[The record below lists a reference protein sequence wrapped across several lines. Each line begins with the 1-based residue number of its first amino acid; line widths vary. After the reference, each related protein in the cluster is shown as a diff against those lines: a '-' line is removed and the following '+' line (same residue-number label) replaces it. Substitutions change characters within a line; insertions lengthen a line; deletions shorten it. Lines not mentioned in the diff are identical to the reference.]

1 LVETILYQLGFNT
14 CQMNSYFSDVNMKR
28 GYYYLL
34 ILTLVATG
42 CKSLQQKGM
51 NQFSSGEYQ
60 VAISTFSQVLE
71 KEPENQE
78 ANFYVAESYRL
89 SNRIEKSAP
98 YYDKLLQQEESFEN
112 YYYKGLSLKNQGK
125 YNEAEEALKASK
137 AFTMDDQLIKKADN
151 EIKAITTLESIEPL
165 WPNHKLENYELLN
178 SPGLDYAPI
187 VSEGYLYF
195 TSSRGAG
202 GVYTATG
209 QEYTQLFRTRA
220 EGVRVDVQNV
230 QRIPEFQN
238 EQGLNQ
244 GATAI
249 SPDGNTVIYARGN
262 TATKKDLPE
271 VSLFASYF
279 RGGGFTKPIYL
290 AANEEP
296 TYWNSTP
303 AFSPDGETLYFA
315 SNRPGGYGGI
325 DIYKATKIA
334 NGDFGNVQNL
344 GPEIN
349 TSRNELFPRPME
361 NGEFYFSSDGHP
373 GYGKLD
379 IIVAKQENGKTT
391 LKNLGPNINSLA
403 DDFGIFFT
411 NYPKEGFITS
421 NREGGKGDDDI
432 YFFQDFTPKP
442 KVINV
447 LLNVTTLGKTDG
459 GDEEVLRD
467 TRVVLYDQNNQ
478 TIDGNFSNQNGRLR
492 FQLQPDQ
499 KFSMIASKNGYFAKS
514 IPYSTFGKTPALEE
528 LIQDVTNVTL
538 DTTIVLER
546 LVLERAVVLE
556 NIYYD
561 LDKSDIR
568 SDAALELNKLV
579 QILKDNPQ
587 IRIELSSHTDARA
600 SDTYNDL
607 LSQRRAES
615 AVQYLI
621 SQGIASSRMEA
632 RGYGKRQLL
641 IENAQTEEE
650 HQVNRRT
657 EFKVIEIIQ

>member
-1 LVETILYQLGFNT
+1 
-14 CQMNSYFSDVNMKR
+14 MNSYFSDVNMKR

-151 EIKAITTLESIEPL
+151 EIKAITTVESIEPL

-209 QEYTQLFRTRA
+209 QEYTQLFRTKA

-379 IIVAKQENGKTT
+379 IIVAKLENGKTT

-621 SQGIASSRMEA
+621 SQGIAASRMEA

>member
-1 LVETILYQLGFNT
+1 
-14 CQMNSYFSDVNMKR
+14 MNSIYLGVNLKR
-28 GYYYLL
+28 CIYNVVVGFLF
-34 ILTLVATG
+34 VGAG
-42 CKSLQQKGM
+42 CTSLQQKAVG
-51 NQFSSGEYQ
+51 QFSAGEYQ
-60 VAISTFSQVLE
+60 VAIGTFSQILE
-71 KEPENQE
+71 KDPENPE
-78 ANFYVAESYRL
+78 ANYYVAESYRL
-89 SNRIEKSAP
+89 SNRVEKSAP
-98 YYDKLLQQEESFEN
+98 YYEKLLEEDESFEN

-125 YNEAEEALKASK
+125 YEEALAAFKSSK
-137 AFTMDDQLIKKADN
+137 AYTMDDLLIQKAEN
-151 EIKAITTLESIEPL
+151 EVQAINAIESIEPI

-178 SPGLDYAPI
+178 SPGLDYAPV

-202 GVYTATG
+202 GIYPATG
-209 QEYTQLFRTRA
+209 QGYTQLFRTKA

-230 QRIPEFQN
+230 QRIPEFRN

-244 GATAI
+244 GALAI
-249 SPDGNTVIYARGN
+249 SPDGNTIIYARGN
-262 TATKKDLPE
+262 AASKKDLPD

-279 RGGGFTKPIYL
+279 RGGGFTQPIYL

-325 DIYKATKIA
+325 DLYRATKIA
-334 NGDFGNVQNL
+334 NGDFGNVRNL

-349 TSRNELFPRPME
+349 TSGNELFPRPMD
-361 NGEFYFSSDGHP
+361 NGELYFSSDGHA
-373 GYGKLD
+373 GFGKLD
-379 IIVAKQENGKTT
+379 LFVAKSENGKTT
-391 LKNLGPNINSLA
+391 VSNLGPNINSLA

-411 NYPKEGFITS
+411 AYPKEGFITS

-442 KVINV
+442 KVVNV

-459 GDEEVLRD
+459 GAEQVLPD

-499 KFSMIASKNGYFAKS
+499 SYSMIASKNGYFAKS
-514 IPYSTFGKTPALEE
+514 LRYSTTGKTPAPEE
-528 LIQDVTNVTL
+528 LIQDVTNILL
-538 DTTIVLER
+538 DTTIVLEQ
-546 LVLERAVVLE
+546 LILERAIVLE

-561 LDKSDIR
+561 LDKAEIR
-568 SDAALELNKLV
+568 PDAALELDKLF
-579 QILKDNPQ
+579 QILKDNPK

-600 SDTYNDL
+600 SDAYNDD

-615 AVQYLI
+615 AVQYLV
-621 SQGIASSRMEA
+621 SQGIAPNRLEA
-632 RGYGKRQLL
+632 RGYGERQLI
-641 IENAQTEEE
+641 IEDAQTEEE

-657 EFKVIEIIQ
+657 EFKVIEITQ

>member
-1 LVETILYQLGFNT
+1 
-14 CQMNSYFSDVNMKR
+14 MNSYFLDINMTR
-28 GYYYLL
+28 SCYYLVV
-34 ILTLVATG
+34 LTLFVVGG
-42 CKSLQQKGM
+42 CTSLQQKGM

-60 VAISTFSQVLE
+60 VAIGTFSQVLE
-71 KEPENQE
+71 KEPENLE
-78 ANFYVAESYRL
+78 ANYYVAESYRL
-89 SNRIEKSAP
+89 SNRIEKSSP
-98 YYDKLLQQEESFEN
+98 YYEKILSEEESFEN

-125 YNEAEEALKASK
+125 YEEAAEAFKASK
-137 AFTMDDQLIKKADN
+137 AFTMDDLLIKKADN
-151 EIKAITTLESIEPL
+151 EIKAITYIENLEPL

-178 SPGLDYAPI
+178 TPGLDYAPV

-209 QEYTQLFRTRA
+209 QGYTQLFRTRA

-244 GATAI
+244 GAIAI
-249 SPDGNTVIYARGN
+249 SPDGNTLIYARGN
-262 TATKKDLPE
+262 AATKKDLPE

-279 RGGGFTKPIYL
+279 RGGGFTKPNYL

-303 AFSPDGETLYFA
+303 AFSPDGGTLYFA

-349 TSRNELFPRPME
+349 TSGNELFPRPLE
-361 NGEFYFSSDGHP
+361 NGEFYFASDGHP

-379 IIVAKQENGKTT
+379 IFVAKQENGKTT
-391 LKNLGPNINSLA
+391 VTNLGPNINSLA

-442 KVINV
+442 KVVNV
-447 LLNVTTLGKTDG
+447 LLNVTTLGRTDG
-459 GDEEVLRD
+459 GDEELLPD

-499 KFSMIASKNGYFAKS
+499 TFSMIASKNGYFTKS
-514 IPYSTFGKTPALEE
+514 IPYSTYGKTPALEE

-546 LVLERAVVLE
+546 LVLERAIVLE

-561 LDKSDIR
+561 LDKADIR
-568 SDAALELNKLV
+568 PDAALELDKLV
-579 QILKDNPQ
+579 QLLKDNPQ

-600 SDTYNDL
+600 SDEYNDQ

-621 SQGIASSRMEA
+621 SQGIADGRMEA
-632 RGYGKRQLL
+632 RGYGKRQLIIL
-641 IENAQTEEE
+641 DAQTEEE

-657 EFKVIEIIQ
+657 EFKVIEITQ

>member
-1 LVETILYQLGFNT
+1 
-14 CQMNSYFSDVNMKR
+14 MNSYFSDVNMKR

-621 SQGIASSRMEA
+621 SQGIAASRMEA